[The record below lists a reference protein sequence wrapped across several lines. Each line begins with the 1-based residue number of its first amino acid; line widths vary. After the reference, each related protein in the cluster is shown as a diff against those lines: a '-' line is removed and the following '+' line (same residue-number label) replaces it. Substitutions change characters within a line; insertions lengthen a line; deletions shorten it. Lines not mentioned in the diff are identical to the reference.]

1 MSAFTISM
9 TAPPQGGD
17 PGAGD
22 GGALRGRDRNAAFY
36 RALAAMSPEPVLSK
50 IAAAISTDERS

>member
-1 MSAFTISM
+1 MAARCVVETG
-9 TAPPQGGD
+9 T
-17 PGAGD
+17 
-22 GGALRGRDRNAAFY
+22 AAFY